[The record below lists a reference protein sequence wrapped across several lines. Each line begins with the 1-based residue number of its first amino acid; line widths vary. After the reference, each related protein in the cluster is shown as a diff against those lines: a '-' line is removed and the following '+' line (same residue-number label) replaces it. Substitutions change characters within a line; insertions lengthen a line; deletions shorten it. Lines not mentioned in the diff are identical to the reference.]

1 MNGAKAK
8 VKILIVD
15 DHPIVRQ
22 GLRAVLASR
31 ENLEVVGD
39 AADGAEA
46 LLKVKA
52 LRPDIVLMD
61 VNMPG
66 MDGLTVT
73 EALHEKSPQ
82 IKVLVLSM
90 HNQREA
96 VSRII
101 QAGARGYVLKGA
113 PPAELLHAIES
124 VQAGVP
130 FFSPSVAR
138 TALNPAASEAR
149 ERDPLSLLSNR
160 EREVLVQLA
169 DGLSNKEVAA
179 KLDVSLRTAET
190 HREHIMRKLKIHNL
204 AGLTR
209 FAIAHGLIKLEAGTT
224 A

>member
-1 MNGAKAK
+1 MSGDIAK

-15 DHPIVRQ
+15 DHPIVRR

-46 LLKVKA
+46 LRKVMA
-52 LRPDIVLMD
+52 LLPDIVLMD
-61 VNMPG
+61 INMPG
-66 MDGLTVT
+66 MDGLKVT

-113 PPAELLHAIES
+113 PPAELLRAIES
-124 VQAGVP
+124 VQAGVA

-138 TALNPAASEAR
+138 TATQRRPRGSGSCQPSRTTGERCTTETSGEPSEAKR
-149 ERDPLSLLSNR
+149 AN
-160 EREVLVQLA
+160 A
-169 DGLSNKEVAA
+169 
-179 KLDVSLRTAET
+179 
-190 HREHIMRKLKIHNL
+190 I
-204 AGLTR
+204 R
-209 FAIAHGLIKLEAGTT
+209 FHS
-224 A
+224 